1 MVNGS
6 DAGVQY
12 LSPGPCRPVPG
23 HLVSIQTPPSISL
36 AAGGPPLHAYWDSV
50 HDVTTWFDRVVIWE
64 NVTFYELWSSYFEQL
79 LKHFIT
85 MHHKVE
91 HG

>member
-1 MVNGS
+1 M
-6 DAGVQY
+6 
-12 LSPGPCRPVPG
+12 
-23 HLVSIQTPPSISL
+23 LVSSTSHQDPVGQYPVTWSPFRPHPASHWLLEGLSCML
-36 AAGGPPLHAYWDSV
+36 TGTLV
-50 HDVTTWFDRVVIWE
+50 HDVTTWFDQVVIWE